1 MTHDSFVP
9 AVAVVLGASSG
20 IGRAI
25 AVALA
30 KAGCHVALGA
40 RRVEQLEKT
49 KQLCLE
55 ECHGTTAKAVISKTD
70 VTSLDDVKSLV
81 AKTEQSLGE
90 IDILVNVAGVMY
102 FTLMATANFDQVG
115 RVSRRLP

>member
-1 MTHDSFVP
+1 M
-9 AVAVVLGASSG
+9 
-20 IGRAI
+20 
-25 AVALA
+25 ALA
-30 KAGCHVALGA
+30 KAGCNVGMGA

-55 ECHGTTAKAVISKTD
+55 ECRGTTAKAVISKTD
-70 VTSLDDVKSLV
+70 VTSLDDVKSLI
-81 AKTEQSLGE
+81 AKTEQSLGD

-115 RVSRRLP
+115 LKSSISV